1 MKASVN
7 INNVKFEENRDSAI
21 YIGKKED
28 KVKKDQRER
37 TCRCMKKFDE
47 VLEYF
52 ENKKE
57 ESEGETK
64 EIQKD
69 SKRRF

>member
-28 KVKKDQRER
+28 KVKK
-37 TCRCMKKFDE
+37 
-47 VLEYF
+47 
-52 ENKKE
+52 
-57 ESEGETK
+57 GETNK
-64 EIQKD
+64 II
-69 SKRRF
+69 SRRSC